1 MKRAAKH
8 FGRYSPLALGF
19 LTGMSV
25 LILVFAVSATFFFSA
40 SPISFSRGATST
52 PQSRVDTTPPKP
64 VLDTVAYDKKLL
76 AMAHIGTSSKHYTA
90 FLENDFGTSTPPL
103 WPVRAAY
110 PKAGALLPFN
120 RIIAYYGNFYSKGMG
135 VLGEYPEDVM
145 LDKLRAEVARWEAAD
160 PTTPVVPAIHYIV
173 MTAQVAEGKDGMY
186 RLRMPDSQID
196 KALHIAEKVNGI
208 VFIDFQVGLSTLQ
221 KELPVYEEYLKHPKV
236 HVGID
241 PEFSMKTGVR
251 PGRAIGSFDAAD
263 INYAAEYLA
272 KLVREN
278 DLPPKVLVVHR
289 FTQDMVTNTRL
300 IKPLEEVQIV
310 MHMDGWGSPAK
321 KKGTYQHVIIPMP
334 VQFTGFKIFYKNDLF
349 EPSPSLLTPQEMLE
363 LTPQPMYI
371 QYQ

>member
-1 MKRAAKH
+1 MTRKDNDS
-8 FGRYSPLALGF
+8 GRYSPLVLGALIGI
-19 LTGMSV
+19 GV
-25 LILVFAVSATFFFSA
+25 AVVVTATSATFFYSA
-40 SPISFSRGATST
+40 SKVSFSRDATTT
-52 PQSRVDTTPPKP
+52 PESRVDTTPPKP
-64 VLDTVAYDKKLL
+64 VLDKVAYDKKLL
-76 AMAHIGTSSKHYTA
+76 AMAHIGTSSKYYEA
-90 FLENDFGTSTPPL
+90 FLKNDFGTTTPPL

-110 PKAGALLPFN
+110 PKAGAILPFN
-120 RIIAYYGNFYSKGMG
+120 RVIAYYGNFYSKGMG

-145 LDKLRAEVARWEAAD
+145 LDKLRTEVNKWEAAD
-160 PTTPVVPAIHYIV
+160 PATPVVPAIHYIV

-196 KALHIAEKVNGI
+196 KALAIAEKIDGI
-208 VFIDFQVGLSTLQ
+208 VFIDFQVALSTLQ
-221 KELPVYEEYLKHPKV
+221 KELPIYEEYLKHPKV

-263 INYAAEYLA
+263 INFAAEYLA
-272 KLVREN
+272 KLVREH
-278 DLPPKVLVVHR
+278 DLPPKILVVHR

-349 EPSPSLLTPQEMLE
+349 APSPALLTPQELLE
-363 LTPQPMYI
+363 LTPQPLYI